1 LRWIYRNKDNSQIM
15 KNIKFYLHGK
25 EIPAERILDT
35 PEWKDYRPKYSGSTY
50 KYS

>member
-1 LRWIYRNKDNSQIM
+1 
-15 KNIKFYLHGK
+15 
-25 EIPAERILDT
+25 ILDT

>member
-1 LRWIYRNKDNSQIM
+1 
-15 KNIKFYLHGK
+15 
-25 EIPAERILDT
+25 LDT

>member
-1 LRWIYRNKDNSQIM
+1 
-15 KNIKFYLHGK
+15 
-25 EIPAERILDT
+25 DT

>member
-1 LRWIYRNKDNSQIM
+1 
-15 KNIKFYLHGK
+15 
-25 EIPAERILDT
+25 ERILDT

>member
-1 LRWIYRNKDNSQIM
+1 
-15 KNIKFYLHGK
+15 
-25 EIPAERILDT
+25 RILDT

>member
-1 LRWIYRNKDNSQIM
+1 
-15 KNIKFYLHGK
+15 

>member
-1 LRWIYRNKDNSQIM
+1 
-15 KNIKFYLHGK
+15 
-25 EIPAERILDT
+25 AERILDT